1 MKPILINNSVKI
13 DNKYIIPIYIY
24 NKLYSEC
31 KDKNK
36 NKYISLLLNKYL
48 STISSF
54 SKPKLLFFIISIFN
68 IKIELYSNPFIN
80 MLPFCSNFDIDL
92 YFNGVNKIEQLNPIE
107 YESMLLID
115 PRPPINHLKNINHIE
130 ADKNLNNIINKSI
143 NIINNNINETLSLI
157 ILSHYIIK
165 NKLDNIHFTQSDI
178 EISDNYLLYIY
189 FIQTKKGYNKYKP
202 TLNKINLLKTFID
215 IKKRNYKKYKSKTN
229 FLILS
234 DKK

>member
-115 PRPPINHLKNINHIE
+115 PRPPINYLKNINHIE

-165 NKLDNIHFTQSDI
+165 NKLDNIHFTQFDI
-178 EISDNYLLYIY
+178 IISDNYLLYIY